1 MAPERFFLELEP
13 PAATQ
18 TNWPHVVIVGGGF
31 AGLRATHRLIGKAV
45 RVTLI
50 DKRNFNLFQPLL
62 YQVATGL
69 VGQADV
75 ASPLRQ
81 LVGQASNV
89 QVLLGEVE
97 EIDVKAKELVFNER
111 RYAYDHLILA
121 TGSGSSYFG
130 HEEWR
135 ATAPPMKIL
144 EHANEIRRRVLMALE
159 EAEQTPDPEQRKLLQ
174 SVAVIGGGPTG
185 CELAGS
191 LIDLMRHSV
200 QRDFKQL
207 RPSDCK
213 VMLIDPGDRVL
224 RAMHP
229 KLSEAAGAYLQ
240 RAGVELVLGG
250 RVQQINEREVVLTNK
265 STGEE
270 QRLSAGTVC
279 WTAGVR
285 ASHLG
290 KVLATSSG
298 CPIDKGGRVIVEPD
312 FSIPGYPEVRV
323 VGDLCAYNHTS
334 NGEPLPGMAGPA
346 VQMGGWVASD
356 ILAKIE
362 GQTHTSFRFSDLGS
376 MAVVGPLYAVADLR
390 GIRLSGL
397 LGWLTWGLAHLA
409 FMPEMENRL
418 SLLLKWLWQIGTRE
432 RDSLLIIGNRNQHM
446 GVEVGLEERESSGQG
461 GVQTATPTTDA
472 EEVSA
477 AQPQNATQDAQPAAP
492 LDPQPPAPAV
502 SASEP

>member
-1 MAPERFFLELEP
+1 MAPERFFLELNP

-18 TNWPHVVIVGGGF
+18 ASWPHVVIVGGGF
-31 AGLRATHRLIGKAV
+31 AGLRATHRLIGKPV

-81 LVGQASNV
+81 MIGDAPNV
-89 QVLLGEVE
+89 QVLLGEVD
-97 EIDVKAKELVFNER
+97 EINVKDKEIVFNDR

-130 HEEWR
+130 HEDWR
-135 ATAPPMKIL
+135 PLAPPMKIL
-144 EHANEIRRRVLMALE
+144 EHANEIRRRVLSALE
-159 EAEQTPDPEQRKLLQ
+159 EAEQTPDPERRRLLQ
-174 SVAVIGGGPTG
+174 CVAVIGAGPTG

-191 LIDLMRHSV
+191 LIDLMRHAIE
-200 QRDFKQL
+200 RDFKQL
-207 RPSDCK
+207 RAQDCR
-213 VMLIDPGDRVL
+213 VLLIDPGDRVL

-229 KLSEAAGAYLQ
+229 SLSEAAGSYLQ
-240 RAGVELVLGG
+240 RSGVELVMGG
-250 RVQQINEREVVLTNK
+250 RVQQISASEVIITIK
-265 STGEE
+265 STGEQ
-270 QRLSAGTVC
+270 QRLEAATIC

-290 KVLATSSG
+290 KVLAASSG
-298 CPIDKGGRVIVEPD
+298 CEVDKGGRVIVAPD
-312 FSIPGYPEVRV
+312 FSIPGYPDVRV
-323 VGDLCAYNHTS
+323 VGDLCSYSHTVDGKS
-334 NGEPLPGMAGPA
+334 LPGMAGPA

-356 ILAKIE
+356 ILAGIE
-362 GQTHTSFRFSDLGS
+362 GTPKRPFRFSDLGS

-397 LGWLTWGLAHLA
+397 IGWLVWGLAHLA

-418 SLLLKWLWQIGTRE
+418 SLLLKWLWMIGTRE
-432 RDSLLIIGNRNQHM
+432 RDSLLIIGNHNQHM
-446 GVEVGLEERESSGQG
+446 GVEVGLERRESGDDPTPSADDAIHAPSG
-461 GVQTATPTTDA
+461 
-472 EEVSA
+472 
-477 AQPQNATQDAQPAAP
+477 
-492 LDPQPPAPAV
+492 
-502 SASEP
+502 